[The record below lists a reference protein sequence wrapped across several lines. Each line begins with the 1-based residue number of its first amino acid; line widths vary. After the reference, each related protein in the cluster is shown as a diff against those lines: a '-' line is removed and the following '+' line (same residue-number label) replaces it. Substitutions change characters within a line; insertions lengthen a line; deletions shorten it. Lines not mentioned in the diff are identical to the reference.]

1 MIERYDCTPVALYAR
16 VSSERQDVDLSVSA
30 QLRALRDYAQKNGY
44 IVAREYIDEAES
56 GRIADRP
63 EFRKMID
70 AASQPNAPFRE
81 ILVWKFSRFTRK
93 REHAVAFKSMLRR
106 KGVRVVSI
114 TEHADDTPT
123 GKLMEAI
130 IESVDEFYSEN
141 LAQEVTRGMRE
152 AASRGFWIG
161 SRTPYGYNRLMVQ
174 DGAKKRPTLE
184 PDRDASRVVKRI
196 FDMAEAGTGMLHIA
210 RALNDEGIASPAGKL
225 WSKNGIHF
233 ILRNEVYTGTL
244 IWGAN
249 AKDKADPIRIEK
261 AFPAIISKAKSQ
273 RVNRLMRSRA
283 PKIAHPRRV
292 GSTYLLSGL
301 VKCHKCNRALSG
313 QDAKSGQFSYYVCQS
328 IMKRGKDACDTP
340 RLNARRFEEMVV
352 GKIRS
357 NVLTEGNIRALVKVV
372 DEQMDG
378 VASEQC
384 KRLETIEDELEDVK
398 RKLGRIWHFVE
409 TTDIDMA
416 DASDR
421 IKEHRERQERLEDA
435 AADARAIL
443 SQRRAVLDDVN
454 TIAAYAQDMSEFLK
468 ESELTERRAF
478 IETFVKEIVV
488 MPGDALLRYTIPM
501 PDDSPIPGRN
511 AEEMV
516 LNGSVLSTVKNGG
529 PPGTRTLNLL
539 IKSQLLFQIELA
551 APVTGGPS
559 SIARRRRCPLSHILL
574 QETSKQTGEATCQPH
589 PASVKRGY
597 LSAAKVPPKD
607 QSSVVISR
615 KIICTAS
622 GSVLAMLAMASV
634 ITRASSAFWALV
646 RPGYISIVTL
656 GILSSSPGHRVRCSC

>member
-1 MIERYDCTPVALYAR
+1 MMDTPPTLTDPTPAALYAR
-16 VSSERQDVDLSVSA
+16 VSSDRQDVDLSISA
-30 QLRALRDYAQKNGY
+30 QLRALRDYAAKNGY
-44 IVAREYIDEAES
+44 IVAREYVDEAES

-70 AASQPNAPFRE
+70 EASKPNAPFGE

-93 REHAVAFKSMLRR
+93 REHAVAFKSMLRK

-123 GKLMEAI
+123 GKLLEAI

-161 SRTPYGYNRLMVQ
+161 SRTPYGYSRVMVQ
-174 DGAKKRPTLE
+174 DGPKKRPTLE
-184 PDRDASRVVKRI
+184 PDPDASRVVKRI

-249 AKDKADPIRIEK
+249 AKDKAEPVRIEK

-283 PKIAHPRRV
+283 PKIINPRRV
-292 GSTYLLSGL
+292 GSSHLLSGL
-301 VKCHKCNRALSG
+301 LKCKACNRALSA
-313 QDAKSGQFSYYVCQS
+313 QVAKSGQFSYYVCQS

-340 RLNARRFEEMVV
+340 RLNARRFEELVV
-352 GKIRS
+352 DKIRS
-357 NVLTEGNIRALVKVV
+357 NVLTDSNIRALAKVV
-372 DEQMDG
+372 YEQMDG
-378 VASEQC
+378 VAREQR

-398 RKLGRIWHFVE
+398 RKLGRIWHVIE
-409 TTDIDMA
+409 TSDIEMA

-421 IKEHRERQERLEDA
+421 IGEHRERKGRLENTA
-435 AADARAIL
+435 GEARAIL
-443 SQRRAVLDDVN
+443 SQRRTVLHDVE
-454 TIAAYAQDMSEFLK
+454 TIAAYAQDMSGFLN

-488 MPGDALLRYTIPM
+488 MPGSARLRYTIPM
-501 PDDSPIPGRN
+501 PDDSLIPGRSG
-511 AEEMV
+511 EEMA
-516 LNGSVLSTVKNGG
+516 LDGSVLST
-529 PPGTRTLNLL
+529 
-539 IKSQLLFQIELA
+539 
-551 APVTGGPS
+551 
-559 SIARRRRCPLSHILL
+559 
-574 QETSKQTGEATCQPH
+574 
-589 PASVKRGY
+589 
-597 LSAAKVPPKD
+597 
-607 QSSVVISR
+607 R
-615 KIICTAS
+615 K
-622 GSVLAMLAMASV
+622 
-634 ITRASSAFWALV
+634 
-646 RPGYISIVTL
+646 
-656 GILSSSPGHRVRCSC
+656 

>member
-1 MIERYDCTPVALYAR
+1 MNQNIDYTPVALYAR
-16 VSSERQDVDLSVSA
+16 VSSDRQDVDLSISA
-30 QLRALRDYAQKNGY
+30 QLRALREYARKNGY
-44 IVAREYIDEAES
+44 IVAREYVDEAEAES

-70 AASQPNAPFRE
+70 EAARPNAAFRE

-152 AASRGFWIG
+152 AASRGFWIA

-174 DGAKKRPTLE
+174 DGPKKRPTLE
-184 PDRDASRVVKRI
+184 PDPDASRVVKRI

-357 NVLTEGNIRALVKVV
+357 NVLTDGNIRALVKVV

-378 VASEQC
+378 VAREQR

-398 RKLGRIWHFVE
+398 RKLSRIWHFVE

-421 IKEHRERQERLEDA
+421 IKEHRERQQRLEDA

-454 TIAAYAQDMSEFLK
+454 TIAAYAQDMSEFLN

-529 PPGTRTLNLL
+529 PKGTELSLSQKPPPPPPHLHVRDSLDSGVRRNDMIEIRRQVCLSIERRTPEHCESENVSFLRQA
-539 IKSQLLFQIELA
+539 QLRAFRWA
-551 APVTGGPS
+551 V
-559 SIARRRRCPLSHILL
+559 SI
-574 QETSKQTGEATCQPH
+574 
-589 PASVKRGY
+589 
-597 LSAAKVPPKD
+597 
-607 QSSVVISR
+607 
-615 KIICTAS
+615 
-622 GSVLAMLAMASV
+622 
-634 ITRASSAFWALV
+634 
-646 RPGYISIVTL
+646 
-656 GILSSSPGHRVRCSC
+656 

>member
-1 MIERYDCTPVALYAR
+1 MDTPPTLTDPTPAALYAR
-16 VSSERQDVDLSVSA
+16 VSSDRQDVDLSISA
-30 QLRALRDYAQKNGY
+30 QLRALRDYAAKNGY
-44 IVAREYIDEAES
+44 IVAREYVDEAES

-70 AASQPNAPFRE
+70 EASKPNAPFGE

-93 REHAVAFKSMLRR
+93 REHAVAFKSMLRK

-123 GKLMEAI
+123 GKLLEAI

-161 SRTPYGYNRLMVQ
+161 SRTPYGYSRVMVY
-174 DGAKKRPTLE
+174 DGPKKRPTLE
-184 PDRDASRVVKRI
+184 PDADASRVVKRI

-210 RALNDEGIASPAGKL
+210 RALNDEGIASPTGKL

-273 RVNRLMRSRA
+273 RVNSLMRSRA

-328 IMKRGKDACDTP
+328 IMKRGKDACDSP

-357 NVLTEGNIRALVKVV
+357 NVLTDGNIRALVKVV

-378 VASEQC
+378 VAREQR

-409 TTDIDMA
+409 TTDINMA

-443 SQRRAVLDDVN
+443 SQRRSVLDDVN
-454 TIAAYAQDMSEFLK
+454 TIAAYAQDMSEFLN

-529 PPGTRTLNLL
+529 PCGNRTL
-539 IKSQLLFQIELA
+539 
-551 APVTGGPS
+551 GP
-559 SIARRRRCPLSHILL
+559 
-574 QETSKQTGEATCQPH
+574 G
-589 PASVKRGY
+589 RGD
-597 LSAAKVPPKD
+597 S
-607 QSSVVISR
+607 
-615 KIICTAS
+615 
-622 GSVLAMLAMASV
+622 
-634 ITRASSAFWALV
+634 
-646 RPGYISIVTL
+646 
-656 GILSSSPGHRVRCSC
+656 